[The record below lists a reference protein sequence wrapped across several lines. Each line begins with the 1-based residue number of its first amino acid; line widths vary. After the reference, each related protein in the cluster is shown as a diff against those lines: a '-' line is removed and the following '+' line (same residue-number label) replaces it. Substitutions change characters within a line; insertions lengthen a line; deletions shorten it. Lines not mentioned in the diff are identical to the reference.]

1 MNFLQFILFALLG
14 FLVTSAAAFP
24 HQTIDVV
31 TEYNGKDADRTAGME
46 LAPRQGYPNVL
57 LQYDLQ
63 CALDR
68 QKTPFAPGTSGTF
81 LTSAYCKTWYVCR
94 PDGKELQDVIS
105 CRSKS
110 LTVHAV

>member
-1 MNFLQFILFALLG
+1 MG

-31 TEYNGKDADRTAGME
+31 TEINGQDADRTAGME

-68 QKTPFAPGTSGTF
+68 QKTPFAPGTSGKKKWTGKQPVT
-81 LTSAYCKTWYVCR
+81 LY
-94 PDGKELQDVIS
+94 PDLEYENKKWQVPAIS
-105 CRSKS
+105 SCFKR
-110 LTVHAV
+110 